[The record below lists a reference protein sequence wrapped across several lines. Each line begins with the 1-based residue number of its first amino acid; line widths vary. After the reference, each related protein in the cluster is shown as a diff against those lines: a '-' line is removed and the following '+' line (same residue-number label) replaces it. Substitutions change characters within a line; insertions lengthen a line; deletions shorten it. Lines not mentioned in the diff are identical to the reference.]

1 MKNIIVC
8 IKQVPDT
15 AEVKINPETNNLMRD
30 GVPSIMN
37 PADRTALECALSIKA
52 EQNACVTVISMG
64 PPQAKTE
71 LESALQMGADRAI
84 LLCDRKFGGADT
96 LATSYALAQA
106 IAKLPHDLILCG
118 VEAIDGC
125 TGQVGAMIGE
135 TLSIPAFTY
144 VDSISIDDNSA
155 VIVRDTGNL
164 AETYEAELPVVAC
177 VLKKT
182 PHLKA
187 ISANDTEVEVW
198 DASLADETKIGA
210 KGSPTRV
217 VSIQTASRKS
227 SYLYVHYDWS
237 LEQRMEHIF
246 NAGIEQKGNKPL
258 RGSADELAR
267 YLISEL
273 YQRR

>member
-37 PADRTALECALSIKA
+37 PADRTALEYALNIKA
-52 EQNACVTVISMG
+52 DQGARVTVISMG
-64 PPQAKTE
+64 PPQAKKE
-71 LESALQMGADRAI
+71 LETALNMGADHAI

-106 IAKLPHDLILCG
+106 IAKIPHDLILCG

-125 TGQVGAMIGE
+125 TGQVGAMMGE
-135 TLSIPAFTY
+135 ILSIPAFTY
-144 VDSISIDDNSA
+144 VDSISVGESSA
-155 VIVRDTGNL
+155 QIVRDTGSMT
-164 AETYEAELPVVAC
+164 ETYEAALPVVAC

-182 PHLKA
+182 PKIA
-187 ISANDTEVEVW
+187 EAGANAAEVEIW
-198 DASLADETKIGA
+198 DASFADESRIGT

-217 VSIQTASRKS
+217 VSIETASRKA

-246 NAGIEQKGNKPL
+246 NAGIEQKGHKPL
-258 RGSADELAR
+258 RGSNDEIAR
-267 YLISEL
+267 CLIGEL